1 MCGNDATRVGR
12 WNKTPKASL
21 PAVESKFCRSRVPN
35 SLSVYYYTVS
45 HVDFAIMMWISVQS
59 GAPDAVHRFGLIR
72 FGHNDRATKF
82 VEPRIAANNHSVR
95 ILLKLICINKA
106 AVSGAAGGYRSS
118 SALPEPGDAPSIFRR
133 LILCSFAFAREGGG
147 RLRRTCQDRRKS
159 LGARHGAPHWRNDSV
174 GAPPPESLPPWA
186 GTRASRHSGRERHRG
201 ISLVFQ
207 VQRIM
212 ETGRQR
218 LAPGRGTGHAL
229 AGGTEAELGQ
239 HAARCGV
246 VGEVPSPESCDG

>member
-35 SLSVYYYTVS
+35 SLSVYYYTVL

-72 FGHNDRATKF
+72 FGHNDCATKF
-82 VEPRIAANNHSVR
+82 VEPRITANNHSVR

-118 SALPEPGDAPSIFRR
+118 SALPEPGDAPSIFRL

-147 RLRRTCQDRRKS
+147 GFVAHVRTGANHWAHGMVRRT
-159 LGARHGAPHWRNDSV
+159 
-174 GAPPPESLPPWA
+174 
-186 GTRASRHSGRERHRG
+186 
-201 ISLVFQ
+201 
-207 VQRIM
+207 
-212 ETGRQR
+212 
-218 LAPGRGTGHAL
+218 
-229 AGGTEAELGQ
+229 GGTIRLVLPRPNPSLHGQGLGHRVIQ
-239 HAARCGV
+239 AASGIAGFR
-246 VGEVPSPESCDG
+246 SSSRSSA